1 MWAKERRLADEQ
13 SSLENQK
20 NSDTI
25 ETNKITDAKQQARE
39 SAKLQKQLS
48 NKIQRLKKDIEAK
61 ENEIAELESSISEVE
76 GQLAAPPEGWSPA
89 KIAEVAQEHSAL
101 NAKLDEA
108 MQAWE
113 DLNAESQQTS
123 DELNA
128 IRGGK

>member
-1 MWAKERRLADEQ
+1 M
-13 SSLENQK
+13 
-20 NSDTI
+20 
-25 ETNKITDAKQQARE
+25 
-39 SAKLQKQLS
+39 
-48 NKIQRLKKDIEAK
+48 KKDIEAK
-61 ENEIAELESSISEVE
+61 ENEISELESSISEVE

-89 KIAEVAQEHSAL
+89 KIAEVAQQHSVL

-113 DLNAESQQTS
+113 NLNAESQQTS